1 LKHLHYGWT
10 LVTAASC
17 IGFMIS
23 IIIFTFGVFLKPL
36 AMEFG
41 TGRAAISLAL
51 ALSTLLGGVFGIGLG
66 RLTDRYGPRILTTFG
81 GILAGLGLFLMWQV
95 NSIWQIYL
103 FYGLLMA
110 IGLAT
115 FDISILS
122 TIPRWFTKRRGV
134 ALSITHT
141 GYGVG
146 GMVLVPLAQW
156 LISSYGWRQAFFV
169 LGLATLVI
177 IIPLAQFMKYS
188 PQRIGLKPYGESETA
203 EDAQSPA
210 SATGGLSFAQSIK
223 TGHFWLFG
231 LILFCFF
238 FSLQLIVAHIAPQA
252 TDIGISAATA
262 AGIIA
267 VIAGTGI
274 IGKLLI
280 GPIADK
286 IGYRLSLSICLVG
299 FTIALLGFLF
309 AEGIW
314 MFYLFAV
321 IFGITYGGAI
331 TLPAAVAAELFGL
344 KNLGVIYGA
353 AMIFSALGMTLGPI
367 IAGSIFDMTGNYS
380 LAFLIC
386 VIISALSIL
395 LSLLLL
401 RYKGKEKTHNL

>member
-1 LKHLHYGWT
+1 
-10 LVTAASC
+10 
-17 IGFMIS
+17 MIS

-252 TDIGISAATA
+252 TDIGIQQPQPP
-262 AGIIA
+262 
-267 VIAGTGI
+267 V
-274 IGKLLI
+274 
-280 GPIADK
+280 
-286 IGYRLSLSICLVG
+286 
-299 FTIALLGFLF
+299 
-309 AEGIW
+309 
-314 MFYLFAV
+314 
-321 IFGITYGGAI
+321 
-331 TLPAAVAAELFGL
+331 
-344 KNLGVIYGA
+344 
-353 AMIFSALGMTLGPI
+353 
-367 IAGSIFDMTGNYS
+367 
-380 LAFLIC
+380 
-386 VIISALSIL
+386 
-395 LSLLLL
+395 
-401 RYKGKEKTHNL
+401 

>member
-1 LKHLHYGWT
+1 MKHFYYGWT
-10 LVTAASC
+10 LAIAASF
-17 IGFMIS
+17 IAFMIS
-23 IIIFTFGVFLKPL
+23 TVVFTFGVFLKPL

-41 TGRAAISLAL
+41 TGRAAIST
-51 ALSTLLGGVFGIGLG
+51 ALSLTTLLGGVFGIGLG
-66 RLTDRYGPRILTTFG
+66 RLTDKYGPRILTTCG
-81 GILAGLGLFLMWQV
+81 GILAGLGLLLMWQA

-110 IGLAT
+110 IGFAT
-115 FDISILS
+115 YQVTLLS
-122 TIPRWFTKRRGV
+122 TIPRWFTKRRGT
-134 ALSITHT
+134 ALSIVHT
-141 GYGVG
+141 GYGLG
-146 GMVLVPLAQW
+146 GVVMAPLAQW
-156 LISSYGWRQAFFV
+156 LISSYDWRQAFLI
-169 LGLATLVI
+169 LGLAVLI
-177 IIPLAQFMKYS
+177 ITIPLAQFMKYS

-210 SATGGLSFAQSIK
+210 SATGGFSFTQAIK
-223 TGHFWLFG
+223 TKPFWLFG
-231 LILFCFF
+231 SILFCFF
-238 FSLQLIVAHIAPQA
+238 FGVLLVTAHIAPHA

-262 AGIIA
+262 AGLVAI
-267 VIAGTGI
+267 IAGTGI

-280 GPIADK
+280 GFIADK

-314 MFYLFAV
+314 TLYLFAIV
-321 IFGITYGGAI
+321 FGIAYGGVI

-344 KNLGVIYGA
+344 KNLGVILA
-353 AMIFSALGMTLGPI
+353 TIFLFGTVGGALGAPI
-367 IAGSIFDMTGNYS
+367 GGDIFDTTGGYG

-386 VIISALSIL
+386 VIIGALSIF